1 MGRCSFKSIEQG
13 VGGRVWGVGFG
24 WMGILTPTNLY
35 TPPIRWGLK
44 PECSWGGV
52 WAFFKVFPTPHHC
65 NPTPRSEATINKLA
79 SANEGPGTAQKVAQ
93 FGIFNVEANNT
104 SRVIM
109 RHSLELE
116 DSFAIDGKPIWE
128 NVKEISSEPLPSA
141 FLPLNS

>member
-1 MGRCSFKSIEQG
+1 MTAFSKDNLPASVNTIEKLAVW
-13 VGGRVWGVGFG
+13 VGAAS
-24 WMGILTPTNLY
+24 NQ
-35 TPPIRWGLK
+35 
-44 PECSWGGV
+44 
-52 WAFFKVFPTPHHC
+52 
-65 NPTPRSEATINKLA
+65 INKLV

-128 NVKEISSEPLPSA
+128 NVKELSVDPIPSA
-141 FLPLNS
+141 FLS